1 MFDTQENR
9 YNTRKVNKQV
19 PREIQMRCFQ
29 LIYKKGKQDYLQ
41 IFEFNRGN
49 QRGTITI
56 VHCQEELFFI
66 DYHER

>member
-1 MFDTQENR
+1 
-9 YNTRKVNKQV
+9 
-19 PREIQMRCFQ
+19 MRCFQ

-56 VHCQEELFFI
+56 VPCQEELFFI

>member
-1 MFDTQENR
+1 
-9 YNTRKVNKQV
+9 
-19 PREIQMRCFQ
+19 MRCFQ